1 MSQPDHPKL
10 ADGARV
16 VVVGGGPAGSFF
28 AHFLLDMAQR
38 VGMNL
43 QVDIYE
49 PRDFTAS
56 GPAGCNMCGGV
67 VSESLV
73 QALATEGILLPTTVV
88 QRGIDS
94 YALHMDLGS
103 VHIET
108 PLHEKRIA
116 VVHRGAGPRGVKA
129 LRWGSFDSYLL
140 GLAVGKG
147 ARLVRRRVDGLA
159 WQDGRPQVKAG
170 AEPPQDY
177 DLLAMAVGVNTAA
190 LKLLEGLGFGYRPP
204 VTTKT
209 YICEI
214 YLGQEMVEALL
225 GTSMHVFL
233 LNLPRLEFAA
243 LIPKG
248 EYATLCM
255 MGEEID
261 AALIQSFLDA
271 PEVKQCLPPD
281 WRAPRDL
288 CHCAPRINIG
298 GAAPPFADRIVFIG
312 DCGVTRLYKDG
323 IGAAYRA
330 AKSAAVTAVF
340 DGISADDFRRRY
352 GAFCRS
358 TANDNRIGR
367 LIFAVTGLIQT
378 LRPVRRG
385 VLRMITGEQA
395 SSERSPRMSMVMW
408 DLFTGS
414 APYGEVFLRTLHP
427 EFLGRLAWETLTSLV
442 RSEDGPER
450 STKPFGSAGG

>member
-1 MSQPDHPKL
+1 
-10 ADGARV
+10 
-16 VVVGGGPAGSFF
+16 
-28 AHFLLDMAQR
+28 MAQR
-38 VGMNL
+38 AGSDI

-49 PRDFTAS
+49 PRDFAAS

-67 VSESLV
+67 ISESLV
-73 QALATEGILLPTTVV
+73 QALATEGILLPTSVV

-94 YALHMDLGS
+94 YALHMDLET

-116 VVHRGAGPRGVKA
+116 VVHRGGGPRGRKVA
-129 LRWGSFDSYLL
+129 QWGSFDGYLL
-140 GLAVGKG
+140 GLAIGKG
-147 ARLVRRRVDGLA
+147 ARLMRRRVDGLA
-159 WQDGRPQVKAG
+159 WQEGHPQVKAG
-170 AEPPQDY
+170 AEPPQVY
-177 DLLAMAVGVNTAA
+177 DLLAVAVGVNTAA
-190 LKLLEGLGFGYRPP
+190 LKLFAGLGFGFRPP
-204 VTTKT
+204 ATTKT

-214 YLGQEMVEALL
+214 YLGQETVESLL
-225 GTSMHVFL
+225 GNAMHVFL

-243 LIPKG
+243 LIPKD
-248 EYATLCM
+248 EYATLCL

-261 AALIQSFLDA
+261 AALIQAFFDA

-281 WRAPRDL
+281 WRTPQDL

-298 GAAPPFADRIVFIG
+298 GAEPPCADRIVFVG
-312 DCGVTRLYKDG
+312 DSGVTRLYKHG

-340 DGISADDFRRRY
+340 DGISAEDFRRRY

-358 TANDNRIGR
+358 TARDNRIGR
-367 LIFAVTGLIQT
+367 LIFAVTGLIQA

-385 VLRMITGEQA
+385 ILRMIVGEQA
-395 SSERSPRMSMVMW
+395 TPERQPRMSMVMW

-414 APYGEVFLRTLHP
+414 APYGEVLLRTLHP
-427 EFLGRLAWETLTSLV
+427 AFWGRLAFETLAGLFA
-442 RSEDGPER
+442 RSH
-450 STKPFGSAGG
+450 